1 MIWTKKKILSIGIA
15 VAAAV
20 FMLFV
25 TSGYTLADT
34 DELEQIRHEIKAR
47 NAKWHADETS
57 VSRLTMKEK
66 KMRLGH
72 KDDGGLEAIVGDSS
86 SSVPLAT
93 VEGAPATLD
102 WRNLNGISY
111 VSPVKNQGSCGSCW
125 AFAVTA
131 GLESQAMIGT
141 NGTQVDLS
149 EQILVSCSGA
159 GSCSGGYTSSASN
172 YIRDYGLPAESC
184 FVYTATNNSCSNA
197 CADWQAG
204 QATLYSIKGWH
215 TATTLSYPDR
225 VQGIKNALYTYG
237 PVIASFYVYNDFYS
251 YRSGV
256 YSYTTGSYVGAH
268 AVLIVGYDDTLQAFI
283 VKNSWGTGW
292 GEAGYFMI
300 AYSEVGGTSRFAY
313 SVLAYD
319 GYGDNPPPSPDPVD
333 PTPDPDPPP
342 PTTCSYALSSTSSKT
357 FKPEGGKG
365 SFTVSTQ
372 SGCSWTASTSESW
385 VTITS
390 GSSGEASGTTS
401 YTVAPN
407 TTSLAR
413 TAIINVAGLEYK
425 ITQQKARVK

>member
-1 MIWTKKKILSIGIA
+1 MIRTKKKILSIGVA
-15 VAAAV
+15 AAAAV
-20 FMLFV
+20 FMLFF

-72 KDDGGLEAIVGDSS
+72 KDDGGLEAIVGDTST
-86 SSVPLAT
+86 SVPLAT
-93 VEGAPATLD
+93 VEGAPSTLD
-102 WRNLNGISY
+102 WRNVGGISY
-111 VSPVKNQGSCGSCW
+111 VSPVKNQSSCGSCW

-172 YIRDYGLPAESC
+172 YVRDYGLPAESC

-197 CADWQAG
+197 CADWQTG

-225 VQGIKNALYTYG
+225 VQGIKSALYTYG

-283 VKNSWGTGW
+283 VKNSWGSGW
-292 GEAGYFMI
+292 GEAGYFLI

-313 SVLAYD
+313 SALAYD

-342 PTTCSYALSSTSSKT
+342 PTTCTYILSSTSSKT

-401 YTVAPN
+401 YTVARN
-407 TTSLAR
+407 TTNVAR

-425 ITQQKARVK
+425 ITQQKGRVK